1 MSLNSIDAAV
11 RRFFAE
17 AGIEPSSR
25 MVVAVSGG
33 ADSTALLLALSD
45 LRFELL
51 AAHVNHHLR
60 GDDSDADEAFV
71 RALCRELG
79 VVLHVADGALDPDS
93 IRARGIEAAARA
105 VRYER
110 LSRIRLDTGARFVAT
125 AHQKNDQ
132 AETVLMRL
140 LTGAGVAGLR
150 GIHPIRDDGV
160 IRPLLEVTRA
170 EIDACLRERNI
181 TPRHDRSN
189 DDRRFLRNRVRAVLR
204 TLDATDALANVTRTA
219 RDQWSI
225 LEHAVDEA
233 ERESVEITN
242 DETRFN
248 AWPENAWLRGA
259 LLQRHIRRLDDTA
272 RDFDAHRIVNE
283 LDSIRRLSVTKSLE
297 LIRRDSALVLRKRP
311 TATPEF
317 EIHLSPNNPAFI
329 PELAKTVHLAG
340 RPGQPTTD
348 HHRQHFQLPQ
358 TATPHFTIRNRR
370 NGDRFQP
377 LGLPSPKKLKDFL
390 IDRKIPVEIR
400 DRLPLLIW
408 NGEIVWV
415 AGVEISER
423 FKITDSAGGI
433 YEVWMEDSGA
443 ADHDDHSRLQR

>member
-1 MSLNSIDAAV
+1 
-11 RRFFAE
+11 
-17 AGIEPSSR
+17 
-25 MVVAVSGG
+25 
-33 ADSTALLLALSD
+33 
-45 LRFELL
+45 
-51 AAHVNHHLR
+51 
-60 GDDSDADEAFV
+60 
-71 RALCRELG
+71 
-79 VVLHVADGALDPDS
+79 
-93 IRARGIEAAARA
+93 
-105 VRYER
+105 
-110 LSRIRLDTGARFVAT
+110 
-125 AHQKNDQ
+125 
-132 AETVLMRL
+132 
-140 LTGAGVAGLR
+140 
-150 GIHPIRDDGV
+150 
-160 IRPLLEVTRA
+160 
-170 EIDACLRERNI
+170 
-181 TPRHDRSN
+181 
-189 DDRRFLRNRVRAVLR
+189 VLR
-204 TLDATDALANVTRTA
+204 TLGATDALASVTRTA

-233 ERESVEITN
+233 ERESVDITN

-259 LLQRHIRRLDDTA
+259 LLQRHIRRLDNTA
-272 RDFDAHRIVNE
+272 RDFDAHRIANE

-317 EIHLSPNNPAFI
+317 EIQLTPNTAAFI
-329 PELAKTVHLAG
+329 PELARTVHVADSA
-340 RPGQPTTD
+340 GQPITD
-348 HHRQHFQLPQ
+348 HRQPFQLPQ

-377 LGLPSPKKLKDFL
+377 LGLSSPKKLKDFL